1 MAKIV
6 KYDQDGNEV
15 FFDHAIDARQAVE
28 SGQFFHTNPVEKTK
42 SSGEV
47 KPKEVNETKTS
58 KGNKDSKG

>member
-47 KPKEVNETKTS
+47 KPEETNETKTS
-58 KGNKDSKG
+58 KKDKNPKE